1 LAPKSK
7 KWENYSCMG
16 FINRIGNVYT
26 VRFRWGFKLGN
37 IFVLFFKAVSIIF
50 KYPEYLLDLKSTNYI
65 SLFQVQGH
73 VLEGGKSY

>member
-1 LAPKSK
+1 MEIKTSVKNAIALTSK
-7 KWENYSCMG
+7 
-16 FINRIGNVYT
+16 YT
-26 VRFRWGFKLGN
+26 PLKKFCVLFGVLN